1 MEQEL
6 LRRVQ
11 LTLLEIA
18 VEIKR
23 VCEENDIRYF
33 LSDGTLLG
41 AVRHQGFIPWD
52 DDMDMGM
59 LRADY
64 EKFCRIVTFH
74 YPGRIIG
81 KTDHVRFS
89 LIFVHLSLSAA
100 RIYLLLYHL
109 SED

>member
-41 AVRHQGFIPWD
+41 AVRHQGFIPGD
-52 DDMDMGM
+52 DDMDMGI
-59 LRADY
+59 LREDY
-64 EKFCRIVTFH
+64 EKFCRIAPKALNPE
-74 YPGRIIG
+74 YC
-81 KTDHVRFS
+81 
-89 LIFVHLSLSAA
+89 L
-100 RIYLLLYHL
+100 
-109 SED
+109 

>member
-6 LRRVQ
+6 LRKVQ

-23 VCEENDIRYF
+23 VCEENDIKYF
-33 LSDGTLLG
+33 LSDGSFLG

-59 LRADY
+59 LRADS
-64 EKFCRIVTFH
+64 EKFCRIAADALKPEYCLESGH
-74 YPGRIIG
+74 
-81 KTDHVRFS
+81 TDS
-89 LIFVHLSLSAA
+89 G
-100 RIYLLLYHL
+100 
-109 SED
+109 